1 MMFFNDLNRRDFIKI
16 GAEAFLGVS
25 FLKSHLLANSLNKK
39 ATADAVIYLDM
50 QGGQSHLDTWDPKPK
65 SSSEGEIKTIKTK
78 EAGVLLSEA
87 LPLTASI
94 FKDITIIRSMTSKEG
109 NHQRGKYLQ
118 QTNYLP
124 RKGVEHPSLASWFLK
139 KKGVKNKDL
148 PGYFSLGGKVIG
160 SGFLNRFYGP
170 YVINPKSEKPLKNI
184 SPHEVDMEQFLSKYS
199 LLEKLNQIFSKSRSG
214 LEVNSY
220 NQVYEMAKKMMSSKD
235 LKAFDLSKEPKEA
248 LKMYGES
255 SFGKAC
261 LLSRR
266 LVEHGIRFV
275 HVNSRGWDTHNNNF
289 ESVMKNCESLDR
301 GYSALIKDLKRKG
314 LLQRT
319 LVVIATEFGRTP
331 KINSR
336 KGRGHHPRAYSSVLA
351 GGGMEG
357 GRIYGQT
364 DRLGKEVLRNPVSP
378 QDLNATIAYALGFN
392 EDDLLFSRTGRP
404 LLFSNGG
411 KPVKKL
417 F

>member
-1 MMFFNDLNRRDFIKI
+1 MVSFDNLNRRDFIKI

-25 FLKSHLLANSLNKK
+25 FLKSHLFANSLNQRP
-39 ATADAVIYLDM
+39 TADAVIYLDM

-65 SSSEGEIKTIKTK
+65 SNSEGEIKTIKTK

-118 QTNYLP
+118 QTNFLP

-139 KKGVKNKDL
+139 KKGVKNEDL
-148 PGYFSLGGKVIG
+148 PGYFSLGGKVVG
-160 SGFLNRFYGP
+160 AGFLNRSYGP
-170 YVINPKSEKPLKNI
+170 YVINPRSKKFLKNI
-184 SPHEVDMEQFLSKYS
+184 SPHEVDMEQFLSQYS

-214 LEVNSY
+214 LEVDSY
-220 NQVYEMAKKMMSSKD
+220 NQVYEMAKKMMYSKD
-235 LKAFDLSKEPKEA
+235 LKAFDLSKESKQT
-248 LKMYGES
+248 LNMYGES
-255 SFGKAC
+255 SFAKAC

-275 HVNSRGWDTHNNNF
+275 HVNSKGWDTHSNNF
-289 ESVMKNCESLDR
+289 VSVMENCKSLDQ

-314 LLQRT
+314 LLKRT

-331 KINSR
+331 KINAR
-336 KGRGHHPRAYSSVLA
+336 KGRGHHPRAYSTVLA

-364 DRLGKEVLRNPVSP
+364 DARGSEVRKDPVSP
-378 QDLNATIAYALGFN
+378 QDLNATIAYALGFSEN
-392 EDDLLFSRTGRP
+392 DLLFSRSGRP